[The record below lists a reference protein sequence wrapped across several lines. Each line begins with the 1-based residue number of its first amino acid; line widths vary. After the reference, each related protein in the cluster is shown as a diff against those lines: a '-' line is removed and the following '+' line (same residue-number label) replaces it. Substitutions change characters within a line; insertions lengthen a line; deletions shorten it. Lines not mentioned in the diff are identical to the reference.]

1 MLSFSC
7 ICGNNKSLHKR
18 LIGGS
23 PASPPLPSPSLG
35 HRSCEAQMS
44 VYKTLTDICW
54 LQCVSTAANKPA
66 SNKLIN
72 NRF

>member
-1 MLSFSC
+1 MSKKIVSFSC

-18 LIGGS
+18 HIGG
-23 PASPPLPSPSLG
+23 PPSSPSPSLG

-44 VYKTLTDICW
+44 VYKTLTDVGW
-54 LQCVSTAANKPA
+54 LKCVSIAANKPA

-72 NRF
+72 